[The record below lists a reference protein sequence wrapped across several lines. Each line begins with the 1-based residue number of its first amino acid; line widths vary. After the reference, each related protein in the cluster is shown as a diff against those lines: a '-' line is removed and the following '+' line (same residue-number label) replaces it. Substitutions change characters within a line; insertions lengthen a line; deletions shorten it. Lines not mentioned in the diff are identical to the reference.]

1 MDGFSAFQWLLL
13 FGMIMA
19 IVQLHFIH
27 RAARRTA
34 DTTYRVLEYL
44 GERDMQSRE
53 AGSGVFDAMFERN
66 E

>member
-1 MDGFSAFQWLLL
+1 MGDFTMFQWLVML
-13 FGMIMA
+13 GIVIA

-27 RAARRTA
+27 RAVNRTA

-44 GERDMQSRE
+44 GKRDME
-53 AGSGVFDAMFERN
+53 PKHVENNVFDPMFERG